1 MGSGCVDIA
10 RAFDGGGGLADR
22 NVWQL
27 LPCLPLA
34 RSQAAVSLP
43 GPAGFVEIQLCSL
56 SPLFSLIDRL
66 RYIYIIFFLRRCRLR
81 RRRRRCREAFAVL
94 EFGLFTCSM
103 PRIGGAAR
111 WRSDL
116 AGGRRTASCADA
128 GWPREAR
135 LSKLPTRV
143 CIRVYMRSPRS
154 SRYLITAR
162 GLYTFVF

>member
-66 RYIYIIFFLRRCRLR
+66 RYIYIIFFSSDVVGCAAAAAAAERLLPSWNSASLRAACL
-81 RRRRRCREAFAVL
+81 VL
-94 EFGLFTCSM
+94 GE
-103 PRIGGAAR
+103 P
-111 WRSDL
+111 L
-116 AGGRRTASCADA
+116 AGGATWPAAAGLPAALTPAGPVKPACQSCPRVFASAYICALRVRRDTS
-128 GWPREAR
+128 
-135 LSKLPTRV
+135 
-143 CIRVYMRSPRS
+143 
-154 SRYLITAR
+154 
-162 GLYTFVF
+162 